1 MKILFI
7 GDIVS
12 RPGRE
17 TVKKVLPGVKK
28 EENIDFVIA
37 NAENLAHGRGATVGT
52 IEEMQA
58 VGVDFF
64 TGGDHLF
71 WHEGFDVDINTLP
84 VVRPANYPDT
94 VPGEGHKVV
103 ELGGTKILIVNL
115 MGQTFINEPLSNPF
129 IKADEILD
137 KFKNEKI
144 DIKLVEFHGEASS
157 DKVAMGFYLDG
168 RVDAVVGTHTHI
180 PTCDEKLLP
189 KGTMFVGDIGM
200 TGCIDSVLGVKKEI
214 ILDRVVRAKK
224 QKFEWE
230 TIGRA
235 EFRSVLVDT
244 EKKEI
249 RRVDVKQY

>member
-1 MKILFI
+1 MRILFI

-12 RPGRE
+12 RPGRDA
-17 TVKKVLPGVKK
+17 VKHVLPGIIK
-28 EENIDFVIA
+28 EEEIDFVIA

-52 IEEMQA
+52 IEEMQDA
-58 VGVDFF
+58 GVDFF

-71 WHEGFDVDINTLP
+71 WHAGFDVDIKDLP
-84 VVRPANYPDT
+84 VIRPANYPDT
-94 VPGEGHKVV
+94 VPGEGFKVV
-103 ELGGTKILIVNL
+103 ETDKGRLLIIDL

-129 IKADEILD
+129 IEVDTILD
-137 KFKNEKI
+137 KFKNEKLDGI
-144 DIKLVEFHGEASS
+144 LVEFHGEATS

-168 RVDAVVGTHTHI
+168 RVNALVGTHTHI

-189 KGTMFVGDIGM
+189 KGTMYITDIGM

-230 TIGRA
+230 TVGRS
-235 EFRSVLVDT
+235 EFRSVLVDIT
-244 EKKEI
+244 TKEI
-249 RRVDVKQY
+249 RRVDRKLY